1 MQIRLHL
8 NPEGWRGWVAGLV
21 GGGLG
26 IATIQLPQPSFAGT
40 WAELDIIKAKIIYI
54 VLQLP

>member
-1 MQIRLHL
+1 M
-8 NPEGWRGWVAGLV
+8 PKMSEGWGGKGWEWVVGLAENN
-21 GGGLG
+21 
-26 IATIQLPQPSFAGT
+26 ATQPSFAGT